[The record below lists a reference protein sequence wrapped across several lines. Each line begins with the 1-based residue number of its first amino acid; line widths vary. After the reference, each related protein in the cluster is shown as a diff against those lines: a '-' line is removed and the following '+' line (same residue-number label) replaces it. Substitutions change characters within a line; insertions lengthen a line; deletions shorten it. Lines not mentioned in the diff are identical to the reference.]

1 MENVVCN
8 LCGGDRS
15 RIVYR
20 QPDALFFPDR
30 WFDVVECLECG
41 LGFVNPRPTA
51 AEMAEYYPAAFFTS
65 FEHPAHADRY
75 AAEARFL
82 DFAGAAGRPRLLDVG
97 CANGG
102 FPRFM
107 QARGW
112 EVEGVEVSPNASA
125 IEDFPVYRS
134 EFSSLPV
141 DAPRYDAVTA
151 WGVLE
156 HVHDPMAYFK
166 KAARVLKPG
175 GRFVFLVPN
184 FASLSS
190 RALFRE
196 DVPRH
201 LYFFTGDT
209 LRRYAEIAGLRL
221 RELAQSRAVYEMV
234 PSNVTYH
241 AFSRY
246 LRRRPL
252 RWEDLPEARH
262 AYLRRL
268 GLGSP
273 NALQVSLLLSLR
285 YAAAH
290 PLAAVDRILSKLF
303 ERWQLLTGTYGM
315 MIGIAERPAA
325 P

>member
-8 LCGGDRS
+8 LCGSDRS
-15 RIVYR
+15 RFVYR

-30 WFDVVECLECG
+30 WFDVVECRQCG

-65 FEHPAHADRY
+65 FDQPAHTERY
-75 AAEARFL
+75 AAEAAFL
-82 DFAGAAGRPRLLDVG
+82 GAGAGARLLDVG
-97 CANGG
+97 CANGD

-107 QARGW
+107 KARGW
-112 EVEGVEVSPNASA
+112 EVEGIEVSPNAA
-125 IEDFPVYRS
+125 TIADFPVYRS
-134 EFSSLPV
+134 EFSSFPV
-141 DAPRYDAVTA
+141 NEPRYDAVTA

-156 HVHDPMAYFK
+156 HVHDPMAYFR

-190 RALFRE
+190 RSLFRE

-201 LYFFTGDT
+201 LYFFTADT
-209 LRRYAEIAGLRL
+209 LRRYAETAGLRL
-221 RELAQSRAVYEMV
+221 REPVQNRAVYEMV
-234 PSNVTYH
+234 PSNVAYH
-241 AFSRY
+241 AVSRY

-252 RWEDLPEARH
+252 RWEDLPEARN

-268 GLGSP
+268 GLGTV
-273 NALQVSLLLSLR
+273 NALNVSPWLSLR
-285 YAAAH
+285 YAVTH
-290 PLAAVDRILSKLF
+290 PLAAADRVLSKAF
-303 ERWQLLTGTYGM
+303 ERWQLLRGTYGM
-315 MIGIAERPAA
+315 MIGVAERPASS
-325 P
+325 